1 MLYYDRIDLTEG
13 IDVNMTS
20 ESKECDICRYWYFL
34 NKGFKFQPYVCND
47 AMNLRAIAIL
57 KIKRADYRCIISGI
71 IKPKSINFMQNID
84 LSEESETL

>member
-47 AMNLRAIAIL
+47 AMNLRAIAIS

-71 IKPKSINFMQNID
+71 IKTKAINFMQNID

>member
-34 NKGFKFQPYVCND
+34 NKGFKFQPYICND

-71 IKPKSINFMQNID
+71 IKTKAINFMQNID

>member
-57 KIKRADYRCIISGI
+57 KSKRADYRCIISGI
-71 IKPKSINFMQNID
+71 IKTKAINFMQNID

>member
-1 MLYYDRIDLTEG
+1 MLYYDRIDVTEG

-71 IKPKSINFMQNID
+71 IKTKAINFMQNID

>member
-71 IKPKSINFMQNID
+71 IKTKAINFMQNID